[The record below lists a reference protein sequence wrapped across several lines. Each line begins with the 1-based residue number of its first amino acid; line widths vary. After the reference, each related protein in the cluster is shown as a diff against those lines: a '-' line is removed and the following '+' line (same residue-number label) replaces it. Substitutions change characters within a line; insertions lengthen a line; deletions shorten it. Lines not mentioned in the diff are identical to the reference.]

1 MLGPRS
7 AAGRYDE
14 ASRAERALMDTFLAR
29 SVRFQELMVEAVER
43 LGRARVDV
51 RDGMAVSEVADAVLA
66 RAS

>member
-1 MLGPRS
+1 
-7 AAGRYDE
+7 
-14 ASRAERALMDTFLAR
+14 MDTFLAR

-66 RAS
+66 QAS